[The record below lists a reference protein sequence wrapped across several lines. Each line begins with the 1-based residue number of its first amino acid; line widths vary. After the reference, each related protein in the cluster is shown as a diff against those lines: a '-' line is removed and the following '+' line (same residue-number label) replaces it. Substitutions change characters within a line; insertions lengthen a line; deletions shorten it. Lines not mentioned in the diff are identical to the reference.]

1 LKLFKLFKKHTLL
14 INSSP
19 YFLTRRSRLDTKSNR
34 SGGRKN
40 QEFII
45 RTTSLRSNSIN
56 SLLTPAILQKLK
68 QLYTKKHSVGIAKN
82 TDFFYVQKLDKKVNL
97 AK

>member
-1 LKLFKLFKKHTLL
+1 
-14 INSSP
+14 
-19 YFLTRRSRLDTKSNR
+19 
-34 SGGRKN
+34 
-40 QEFII
+40 
-45 RTTSLRSNSIN
+45 
-56 SLLTPAILQKLK
+56 LLTPAILQKLK